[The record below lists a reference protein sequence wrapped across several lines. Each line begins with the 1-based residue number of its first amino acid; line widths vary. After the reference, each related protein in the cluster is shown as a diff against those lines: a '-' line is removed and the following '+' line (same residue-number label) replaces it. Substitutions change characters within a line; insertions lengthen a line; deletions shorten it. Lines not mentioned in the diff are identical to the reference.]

1 MHYLP
6 DWNPTLREF
15 DRALRP
21 GGRLVIST
29 HHPFMDH
36 ALAGGSDYFA
46 TYDFTETW
54 QRGGRRVQMRFWH
67 RPLSSMTSA
76 IAAAGFQLQIIDE
89 PQPDPVVHSLDPDA
103 WASLTNHPAAIH
115 LLLRHPNRPRANRS
129 ARVRRRGQPLKPSP
143 ARAIRCATQPAPRPQ
158 TDDYDSPTANDP
170 LP

>member
-1 MHYLP
+1 MSSWP
-6 DWNPTLREF
+6 RWACTTCPTGNPTLREF
-15 DRALRP
+15 HRALRP

-46 TYDFTETW
+46 TYDFTDTW

-89 PQPDPVVHSLDPDA
+89 PQPDPVVRSLDPDA
-103 WASLTNHPAAIH
+103 WASLTTQ
-115 LLLRHPNRPRANRS
+115 PRYIFFSATRIDRRLIDPPEYDAANR
-129 ARVRRRGQPLKPSP
+129 
-143 ARAIRCATQPAPRPQ
+143 
-158 TDDYDSPTANDP
+158 
-170 LP
+170 